1 MGMRFRKSVKFG
13 PFRATV
19 SKSGVSYSFG
29 GKGARVT
36 KRADG
41 RTQATVG
48 VPGSGVYYTTT
59 QKGGNKT
66 TSEPE
71 KKEFLDTWYGKLIT
85 VCGIFGTGIL
95 IILIMVWAVNLFC

>member
-1 MGMRFRKSVKFG
+1 MGLRFRKSKSFG
-13 PFRATV
+13 PLKINV
-19 SKSGVSYSFG
+19 SKRGVGYSVG
-29 GKGARVT
+29 GKGFRVT

-41 RTQATVG
+41 RTQTTVG